1 MFKSKENTDERNT
14 AYKVCGKLGEWNI
27 FYSKERYIPHSLAT
41 SYFKMDQKRIMDS
54 ETESGHKTQEY
65 LQRIS
70 ELFLEQN

>member
-27 FYSKERYIPHSLAT
+27 FYSKERNIPHSLAT

-54 ETESGHKTQEY
+54 ESGHKPQEY

-70 ELFLEQN
+70 ELAQN